1 MGPKAV
7 TKDTVIIMPDL
18 LDELEK
24 IDVDPKRVVLDNDKN
39 DKEETIF
46 AVSFCLIPSFNQTLK
61 ELKRKIEYIGKSL
74 VFMNASSLYLS
85 CNGNIINEDDVKKEI
100 LHKNR
105 ATIVCIGWP
114 QGIIAESPRYIR
126 KLLYTITNQF
136 GCGECSVIT
145 KTDETI
151 DVRVYREDE
160 LSREGW
166 NQIREP
172 FEEYWEELKDKKQ
185 SNKLQEIDVEN
196 DILQFRTVYRCARL
210 MMRNVDSDVEI
221 DDECLEYV
229 TLLIDVWLSSDFSMP
244 LSEDNAF
251 RLLAYSGKKP
261 DLPIL
266 LKKKLPEYSSF
277 WKEIDDERRNQYI
290 PHGEV
295 LGYYLR
301 DDPSLCMG
309 PHIVLC
315 PENIRQIAQAYH
327 IPFKILMAKV
337 LVHEIAH
344 ALMDRYQIIDGNE
357 IQYTNPKEN
366 CPNTVEAKA
375 MEESMANAI
384 TLFVFRKYANEDY
397 KYVRH
402 YIDNMQSAIYKFG
415 LWQEQIYADW
425 NKWRD
430 SSKQNTKELK
440 EWFNKCF
447 DNGDIIITKE
457 DYKQKL
463 FNNVF

>member
-1 MGPKAV
+1 M
-7 TKDTVIIMPDL
+7 TDFLDEISTDL
-18 LDELEK
+18 LDEISTDFLDEFEK
-24 IDVDPKRVVLDNDKN
+24 
-39 DKEETIF
+39 ETIF

-61 ELKRKIEYIGKSL
+61 ELKKKIEYIGKSL

-114 QGIIAESPRYIR
+114 QGIIDERPSKIR
-126 KLLYTITNQF
+126 RLLYNIIKEF

-151 DVRVYREDE
+151 NVCVYREDE
-160 LSREGW
+160 LSREEW
-166 NQIREP
+166 NQIRKIGKP
-172 FEEYWEELKDKKQ
+172 FKKYLEELKDKKQ
-185 SNKLQEIDVEN
+185 SNMLQEIDIKK
-196 DILQFRTVYRCARL
+196 DILQFRTVYRCGGL

-229 TLLIDVWLSSDFSMP
+229 ALLIDVWLSSDSSMP
-244 LSEDNAF
+244 LSKDNAF

-290 PHGEV
+290 PNGEV
-295 LGYYLR
+295 LGYYSR
-301 DDPSLCMG
+301 DEHPLCMG

-366 CPNTVEAKA
+366 WSNTVEAKA

-425 NKWRD
+425 NKWRN

>member
-1 MGPKAV
+1 
-7 TKDTVIIMPDL
+7 MPDL

-24 IDVDPKRVVLDNDKN
+24 IDVDPKRGVLDNE
-39 DKEETIF
+39 KEETIF
-46 AVSFCLIPSFNQTLK
+46 AISFCLIPSFNQTLK
-61 ELKRKIEYIGKSL
+61 VLKEKIEYIGESL
-74 VFMNASSLYLS
+74 VFMKPSSLYLS

-105 ATIVCIGWP
+105 ATIVCIG
-114 QGIIAESPRYIR
+114 QTERIIDESPRNIH
-126 KLLYTITNQF
+126 KLLYTIIKQF

-151 DVRVYREDE
+151 DVCVYREDE
-160 LSREGW
+160 LSREEW
-166 NQIREP
+166 NQIKKSP
-172 FEEYWEELKDKKQ
+172 FKKYLEELKDKKQ
-185 SNKLQEIDVEN
+185 SNKLQEIDIEN
-196 DILQFRTVYRCARL
+196 DILQFRTVYRCGGL

-229 TLLIDVWLSSDFSMP
+229 TLLIDVWLSSDSSMP

-277 WKEIDDERRNQYI
+277 WKEIDDERSNQYI

-295 LGYYLR
+295 LGYYSR
-301 DDPSLCMG
+301 DEHPLCMG

-425 NKWRD
+425 NKWRN

>member
-1 MGPKAV
+1 M
-7 TKDTVIIMPDL
+7 TDFLDEISTDL
-18 LDELEK
+18 LDEISTDLLDEFEK
-24 IDVDPKRVVLDNDKN
+24 
-39 DKEETIF
+39 ETIF

-61 ELKRKIEYIGKSL
+61 ELKKQIEYIGKSL

-85 CNGNIINEDDVKKEI
+85 CNGNIINEDDAKKEI

-114 QGIIAESPRYIR
+114 QGIIDESPRNIR
-126 KLLYTITNQF
+126 KLLYTIINKF

-229 TLLIDVWLSSDFSMP
+229 TLLIDVWLSSDSSMP

-266 LKKKLPEYSSF
+266 LKKKMPEYSSF

-295 LGYYLR
+295 LGYYSR
-301 DDPSLCMG
+301 DEHPLCMG

-344 ALMDRYQIIDGNE
+344 ALMDRYRIIDGNG

-366 CPNTVEAKA
+366 WSNTVEAKA

>member
-1 MGPKAV
+1 M
-7 TKDTVIIMPDL
+7 TDF
-18 LDELEK
+18 LDEISTDFLDEFEK
-24 IDVDPKRVVLDNDKN
+24 
-39 DKEETIF
+39 ETIF

-61 ELKRKIEYIGKSL
+61 ELKKKIEYIGKSL

-85 CNGNIINEDDVKKEI
+85 CNGNIINEDDEKKEI

-105 ATIVCIGWP
+105 ETIVCIGWP
-114 QGIIAESPRYIR
+114 QGIIDERPSKIR
-126 KLLYTITNQF
+126 RLLYNIIKEF

-151 DVRVYREDE
+151 DVCVYREDE
-160 LSREGW
+160 LSREEW
-166 NQIREP
+166 NQIRKIGKP
-172 FEEYWEELKDKKQ
+172 FKKYLEELKDKKQ
-185 SNKLQEIDVEN
+185 SNKLQEIDIEN
-196 DILQFRTVYRCARL
+196 DILQFRTVYRCGGL

-229 TLLIDVWLSSDFSMP
+229 TLLIDVWLSSDSSMP

-266 LKKKLPEYSSF
+266 LKKKMPEYSSF

-295 LGYYLR
+295 LGYYSR
-301 DDPSLCMG
+301 DEHPLCMG

-344 ALMDRYQIIDGNE
+344 ALMDRYRIIDGNG

-366 CPNTVEAKA
+366 WSNTVEAKA

>member
-1 MGPKAV
+1 M
-7 TKDTVIIMPDL
+7 TDL

-24 IDVDPKRVVLDNDKN
+24 KVVDSKRVVLDN

-61 ELKRKIEYIGKSL
+61 ELKEKIEYKSL
-74 VFMNASSLYLS
+74 VSMKPSSLYLS

-114 QGIIAESPRYIR
+114 QGIIDERPGTIR
-126 KLLYTITNQF
+126 RVLYRIIKEF

-166 NQIREP
+166 NQIRKIGKP
-172 FEEYWEELKDKKQ
+172 FKKYLEELKDKKQ
-185 SNKLQEIDVEN
+185 SNKLQEIDIEN
-196 DILQFRTVYRCARL
+196 DILQFRTVYRCGGL

-229 TLLIDVWLSSDFSMP
+229 TLLIDVWLSSDTSMP
-244 LSEDNAF
+244 LSEDNTF

-266 LKKKLPEYSSF
+266 LKKELQEYSSL

-301 DDPSLCMG
+301 DEHPLCMG

-366 CPNTVEAKA
+366 WPNTVEAKA

>member
-1 MGPKAV
+1 M
-7 TKDTVIIMPDL
+7 TDL
-18 LDELEK
+18 LDEISTDFLDEFEK
-24 IDVDPKRVVLDNDKN
+24 
-39 DKEETIF
+39 ETIF

-61 ELKRKIEYIGKSL
+61 ELKKKIEYIGKSL

-114 QGIIAESPRYIR
+114 QGIIDESPRNIR
-126 KLLYTITNQF
+126 KLLYTIINKF

-160 LSREGW
+160 LSREEW
-166 NQIREP
+166 NQIRKIGKP
-172 FEEYWEELKDKKQ
+172 FKKYLEELKDKKQ
-185 SNKLQEIDVEN
+185 SNKLQKIDIEK
-196 DILQFRTVYRCARL
+196 DILQFRTVYRCGGL

-229 TLLIDVWLSSDFSMP
+229 ALLIDVWLSSDSSMP

-266 LKKKLPEYSSF
+266 LKKKMPEYSSF

-295 LGYYLR
+295 LGYYSR
-301 DDPSLCMG
+301 DEHPLCMG

-344 ALMDRYQIIDGNE
+344 ALMDRYRIIDGNG

-366 CPNTVEAKA
+366 WSNTVEAKA

-425 NKWRD
+425 NKWRN

>member
-1 MGPKAV
+1 M
-7 TKDTVIIMPDL
+7 TDFLDEISTDL
-18 LDELEK
+18 LDEISTDFLDEFEK
-24 IDVDPKRVVLDNDKN
+24 
-39 DKEETIF
+39 ETIF

-61 ELKRKIEYIGKSL
+61 ELKKQIEYIGKSL

-114 QGIIAESPRYIR
+114 QGIIDERPSKIR
-126 KLLYTITNQF
+126 RLLYNIIKEF

-151 DVRVYREDE
+151 NVCVYREDE
-160 LSREGW
+160 LSREEW
-166 NQIREP
+166 NQIRKIGKP
-172 FEEYWEELKDKKQ
+172 FKKYLEELKDKKQ
-185 SNKLQEIDVEN
+185 SNMLQEIDIKK
-196 DILQFRTVYRCARL
+196 DILQFRTVYRCGGL

-229 TLLIDVWLSSDFSMP
+229 TLLIDVWLSSDSSMP
-244 LSEDNAF
+244 LSKDNAF

-290 PHGEV
+290 PNGEV
-295 LGYYLR
+295 LGYYSR
-301 DDPSLCMG
+301 DEHPLCMG

-366 CPNTVEAKA
+366 WPNTVEAKA

-425 NKWRD
+425 NKWRN

>member
-1 MGPKAV
+1 M
-7 TKDTVIIMPDL
+7 
-18 LDELEK
+18 
-24 IDVDPKRVVLDNDKN
+24 
-39 DKEETIF
+39 
-46 AVSFCLIPSFNQTLK
+46 
-61 ELKRKIEYIGKSL
+61 
-74 VFMNASSLYLS
+74 
-85 CNGNIINEDDVKKEI
+85 
-100 LHKNR
+100 
-105 ATIVCIGWP
+105 
-114 QGIIAESPRYIR
+114 
-126 KLLYTITNQF
+126 
-136 GCGECSVIT
+136 
-145 KTDETI
+145 
-151 DVRVYREDE
+151 
-160 LSREGW
+160 
-166 NQIREP
+166 
-172 FEEYWEELKDKKQ
+172 
-185 SNKLQEIDVEN
+185 QEIDIEN
-196 DILQFRTVYRCARL
+196 DILQFRTVYRCGGL

-229 TLLIDVWLSSDFSMP
+229 TLLIDVWLSSDSSMP
-244 LSEDNAF
+244 LSKDNAF

-290 PHGEV
+290 PNGEV
-295 LGYYLR
+295 LGYYSR
-301 DDPSLCMG
+301 DEHPLCMG

-425 NKWRD
+425 NKWRN

>member
-1 MGPKAV
+1 M
-7 TKDTVIIMPDL
+7 TDF
-18 LDELEK
+18 LDEISTDFLDEFEK
-24 IDVDPKRVVLDNDKN
+24 
-39 DKEETIF
+39 ETIF

-61 ELKRKIEYIGKSL
+61 ELKKQIEYIGKSL
-74 VFMNASSLYLS
+74 VSMNASSLYLS
-85 CNGNIINEDDVKKEI
+85 CNGNIINEDDEKKEI

-114 QGIIAESPRYIR
+114 QGIIDERPGTIR
-126 KLLYTITNQF
+126 RVLYRIIKEF

-151 DVRVYREDE
+151 DVCVYREDE
-160 LSREGW
+160 LSREEW
-166 NQIREP
+166 NQIRKIGKP
-172 FEEYWEELKDKKQ
+172 FKKYLEELKDKKQ
-185 SNKLQEIDVEN
+185 SNKLQKIDIEK
-196 DILQFRTVYRCARL
+196 DILQFRTVYRCGGL

-229 TLLIDVWLSSDFSMP
+229 TLLIDVWLSSDTSMP

-266 LKKKLPEYSSF
+266 LKKELQEYSSL

-366 CPNTVEAKA
+366 WPNTVEAKA

>member
-1 MGPKAV
+1 M
-7 TKDTVIIMPDL
+7 TDL
-18 LDELEK
+18 FDELEK
-24 IDVDPKRVVLDNDKN
+24 
-39 DKEETIF
+39 ETKF

-61 ELKRKIEYIGKSL
+61 ELKERIEDLGESF
-74 VFMNASSLYLS
+74 VFMKPSSLYLS
-85 CNGNIINEDDVKKEI
+85 CNGNIINEDDEKKEI

-105 ATIVCIGWP
+105 ATIFCIGWP

-126 KLLYTITNQF
+126 KLLYTIINQF

-151 DVRVYREDE
+151 DVCVYREDE
-160 LSREGW
+160 LSREEW
-166 NQIREP
+166 NQIRKIGKP
-172 FEEYWEELKDKKQ
+172 FKKYLEELKDKKQ
-185 SNKLQEIDVEN
+185 SNKLQEIDIEN
-196 DILQFRTVYRCARL
+196 DILQFRTVYRCGGL

-229 TLLIDVWLSSDFSMP
+229 TLLIDVWLSSDSSMP
-244 LSEDNAF
+244 LSKDNAF

-295 LGYYLR
+295 LGYYSR
-301 DDPSLCMG
+301 DEHPLCMG

>member
-1 MGPKAV
+1 M
-7 TKDTVIIMPDL
+7 TDL

-24 IDVDPKRVVLDNDKN
+24 RDVDPKRVVLDNDK
-39 DKEETIF
+39 ETIF

-61 ELKRKIEYIGKSL
+61 ELKERIEDLGESF
-74 VFMNASSLYLS
+74 VFMKPSSLYLS

-114 QGIIAESPRYIR
+114 QGIIDERPENIR
-126 KLLYTITNQF
+126 KLLYTIINQF

-160 LSREGW
+160 LSREEW
-166 NQIREP
+166 NQTRKIGKP
-172 FEEYWEELKDKKQ
+172 FKTYLEELKDKKQ
-185 SNKLQEIDVEN
+185 SNKLQEIDIEN
-196 DILQFRTVYRCARL
+196 DILQFRTVYRCGGL

-229 TLLIDVWLSSDFSMP
+229 TLLIDVWLSSDSSMP

-277 WKEIDDERRNQYI
+277 WKEIDDERSNQYI

-295 LGYYLR
+295 LGYYSR
-301 DDPSLCMG
+301 DEHPLCMG

-425 NKWRD
+425 NKWRN

>member
-1 MGPKAV
+1 M
-7 TKDTVIIMPDL
+7 TDFLDEISTDL
-18 LDELEK
+18 LDEISTDFLDEFEK
-24 IDVDPKRVVLDNDKN
+24 
-39 DKEETIF
+39 ETIF

-61 ELKRKIEYIGKSL
+61 ELKKKIEYIGKSL

-85 CNGNIINEDDVKKEI
+85 CNGNIINEDDEKKEI

-114 QGIIAESPRYIR
+114 QGIIDERPSKIR
-126 KLLYTITNQF
+126 RLLYNIIKEF

-151 DVRVYREDE
+151 DVCVYREDE
-160 LSREGW
+160 LSREEW
-166 NQIREP
+166 NQIRKIGKP
-172 FEEYWEELKDKKQ
+172 FKKYLEELKDKKQ
-185 SNKLQEIDVEN
+185 SNKLQEIDIEN
-196 DILQFRTVYRCARL
+196 DILQFRTVYRCGGL

-229 TLLIDVWLSSDFSMP
+229 TLLIDVWLSSDSSMP
-244 LSEDNAF
+244 LSKDNAF

-266 LKKKLPEYSSF
+266 LKKKMPEYSSF

-290 PHGEV
+290 PNGEV
-295 LGYYLR
+295 LGYYSR
-301 DDPSLCMG
+301 DEHPLCMG

-344 ALMDRYQIIDGNE
+344 ALMDRYRIIDGNG

-366 CPNTVEAKA
+366 WSNTVEAKA

-425 NKWRD
+425 NKWRN

>member
-24 IDVDPKRVVLDNDKN
+24 IDVDPKRGVLDNNKN

-61 ELKRKIEYIGKSL
+61 ELKEMIEYKSL
-74 VFMNASSLYLS
+74 MNASSLYLS
-85 CNGNIINEDDVKKEI
+85 CNGNIINEDDEKKEI

-114 QGIIAESPRYIR
+114 QGIIDERPGTIR
-126 KLLYTITNQF
+126 RVLYRIIKEF

-160 LSREGW
+160 LSREEW
-166 NQIREP
+166 NQIRKIGKP
-172 FEEYWEELKDKKQ
+172 FKKYLEELKDKKQ
-185 SNKLQEIDVEN
+185 SNKLQKIDIEN
-196 DILQFRTVYRCARL
+196 DILQFRTIYRCGGL

-229 TLLIDVWLSSDFSMP
+229 ALLIDVWLSSDSSMP
-244 LSEDNAF
+244 LSKDNAF

-295 LGYYLR
+295 LGYYSR
-301 DDPSLCMG
+301 DEHPLCMG

-366 CPNTVEAKA
+366 LSNTVEAKA

>member
-1 MGPKAV
+1 M
-7 TKDTVIIMPDL
+7 TDFLDEISTDL
-18 LDELEK
+18 LDEISTDFLDEFEK
-24 IDVDPKRVVLDNDKN
+24 
-39 DKEETIF
+39 ETIF

-61 ELKRKIEYIGKSL
+61 ELKKQIEYIGKSL

-114 QGIIAESPRYIR
+114 QGIIDESPRNIR
-126 KLLYTITNQF
+126 KLLYTIINKF

-151 DVRVYREDE
+151 DVRVYRKDE
-160 LSREGW
+160 LSREEW
-166 NQIREP
+166 NQIKKSP
-172 FEEYWEELKDKKQ
+172 FKKYLEELKDKKQ
-185 SNKLQEIDVEN
+185 SNKLQKIDIEN
-196 DILQFRTVYRCARL
+196 DILQFRTVYRCGGL

-229 TLLIDVWLSSDFSMP
+229 TLLIDVWLSSDSSMP

-266 LKKKLPEYSSF
+266 LKKKMPEYSSF

-295 LGYYLR
+295 LGYYSR
-301 DDPSLCMG
+301 DEHPLCMG

-344 ALMDRYQIIDGNE
+344 ALMDRYRIIDGNG

-366 CPNTVEAKA
+366 WSNTVEAKA

>member
-1 MGPKAV
+1 
-7 TKDTVIIMPDL
+7 MPDL

-24 IDVDPKRVVLDNDKN
+24 RDVDPKRAVLDNK
-39 DKEETIF
+39 KEGTIF

-61 ELKRKIEYIGKSL
+61 KLKEMIEYTSL
-74 VFMNASSLYLS
+74 VVMKPSSLYLS
-85 CNGNIINEDDVKKEI
+85 CNGNIINEDDEKKEI

-114 QGIIAESPRYIR
+114 QGIIDESPSTIR
-126 KLLYTITNQF
+126 RLLYNIIKEF
-136 GCGECSVIT
+136 RCGECSVIT

-151 DVRVYREDE
+151 DVRVYRKDE
-160 LSREGW
+160 LSREEW
-166 NQIREP
+166 NQIRKIGKP
-172 FEEYWEELKDKKQ
+172 FKKYLEELKDKKQ
-185 SNKLQEIDVEN
+185 SNKLQKIDIEK
-196 DILQFRTVYRCARL
+196 DILQFRTVYRCGGL

-229 TLLIDVWLSSDFSMP
+229 ALLIDVWLSSDSSMP
-244 LSEDNAF
+244 LSKDNAF

-266 LKKKLPEYSSF
+266 LMKELQEYSSL

-295 LGYYLR
+295 LGYYSR
-301 DDPSLCMG
+301 DEHPLCMG

-344 ALMDRYQIIDGNE
+344 ALMDRYRIIDGNE

-366 CPNTVEAKA
+366 LSNTVEAKA

-425 NKWRD
+425 NKWRN

>member
-1 MGPKAV
+1 M
-7 TKDTVIIMPDL
+7 TDL
-18 LDELEK
+18 LDELELE
-24 IDVDPKRVVLDNDKN
+24 KRVVDTKRIVLNN
-39 DKEETIF
+39 YKEETIF

-61 ELKRKIEYIGKSL
+61 VLKEMIEYIGESL
-74 VFMNASSLYLS
+74 VSMNASSLYLS

-100 LHKNR
+100 FHKNR
-105 ATIVCIGWP
+105 ATIVCIGYP
-114 QGIIAESPRYIR
+114 QGIIDESPRYIR
-126 KLLYTITNQF
+126 KLLYTIIKNF

-145 KTDETI
+145 KTDEALE
-151 DVRVYREDE
+151 VRVYREEE

-166 NQIREP
+166 NQIKEP
-172 FEEYWEELKDKKQ
+172 FKEYLEELKDKKQ
-185 SNKLQEIDVEN
+185 SNKLQEIDIEN
-196 DILQFRTVYRCARL
+196 DILQFRTVYRCGGL
-210 MMRNVDSDVEI
+210 MMRNVDSDVEV

-229 TLLIDVWLSSDFSMP
+229 TLLIDVWLSSDSSMP

-266 LKKKLPEYSSF
+266 LKKTLPEYSSF

-290 PHGEV
+290 PHGDV
-295 LGYYLR
+295 LGYYSR
-301 DDPSLCMG
+301 DEHPLCTG

-344 ALMDRYQIIDGNE
+344 ALMDRYRIIDANE
-357 IQYTNPKEN
+357 IQYTNL
-366 CPNTVEAKA
+366 PNTVEAKA
-375 MEESMANAI
+375 MEESLANAI

>member
-1 MGPKAV
+1 M
-7 TKDTVIIMPDL
+7 TDL
-18 LDELEK
+18 FDELEK
-24 IDVDPKRVVLDNDKN
+24 
-39 DKEETIF
+39 ETKF

-61 ELKRKIEYIGKSL
+61 ELKKQIEYIGKSL
-74 VFMNASSLYLS
+74 VSMNASSLYLS

-114 QGIIAESPRYIR
+114 QGIIDESPRNIR
-126 KLLYTITNQF
+126 QLLYTIINKF

-151 DVRVYREDE
+151 NVCVYREDE
-160 LSREGW
+160 LSREEW
-166 NQIREP
+166 NQIRKIGKP
-172 FEEYWEELKDKKQ
+172 FKKYLEELKDKKQ
-185 SNKLQEIDVEN
+185 SNMLQEIDIKK
-196 DILQFRTVYRCARL
+196 DILQFRTVYRCGGL

-229 TLLIDVWLSSDFSMP
+229 ALLIDVWLSSDSSMP

-290 PHGEV
+290 PNGEV
-295 LGYYLR
+295 LGYYSR
-301 DDPSLCMG
+301 DEHPLCMG

-366 CPNTVEAKA
+366 WPNTVEAKA

>member
-1 MGPKAV
+1 M
-7 TKDTVIIMPDL
+7 TDFLDEISTDL
-18 LDELEK
+18 LDEISTDFLEEFEK
-24 IDVDPKRVVLDNDKN
+24 
-39 DKEETIF
+39 ETIF

-61 ELKRKIEYIGKSL
+61 ELKKKIENIGKSL
-74 VFMNASSLYLS
+74 VLMNASSLYLS

-114 QGIIAESPRYIR
+114 QGIIDESPRRIR
-126 KLLYTITNQF
+126 QLLYTIINKF

-160 LSREGW
+160 LSREEW

-172 FEEYWEELKDKKQ
+172 FEEYLEELKDKRQ
-185 SNKLQEIDVEN
+185 SNKLQEIDIEN
-196 DILQFRTVYRCARL
+196 DILQFRTIYRCGGL

-229 TLLIDVWLSSDFSMP
+229 TLLIDVWLSSDSSMP
-244 LSEDNAF
+244 LSKDNAF
-251 RLLAYSGKKP
+251 GLLAYSGKKP

-266 LKKKLPEYSSF
+266 LKKKVPEYSSF
-277 WKEIDDERRNQYI
+277 WKEIDDERRYQYI

-295 LGYYLR
+295 LGYYSR
-301 DDPSLCMG
+301 DEHPLCMG

-315 PENIRQIAQAYH
+315 PENIRKIAQAYH

-344 ALMDRYQIIDGNE
+344 ALMDRYRIIDGNG

-366 CPNTVEAKA
+366 WSNTVEAKA

>member
-1 MGPKAV
+1 M
-7 TKDTVIIMPDL
+7 TDFLDEISTDL
-18 LDELEK
+18 LDEISTDFLDEFEK
-24 IDVDPKRVVLDNDKN
+24 
-39 DKEETIF
+39 ETIF

-61 ELKRKIEYIGKSL
+61 ELKKKIEYIGKSL

-114 QGIIAESPRYIR
+114 QGIIDERPSKIR
-126 KLLYTITNQF
+126 RLLYNIIKEF

-151 DVRVYREDE
+151 DVCVYREDE
-160 LSREGW
+160 LSREEW
-166 NQIREP
+166 NQIRKIGKP
-172 FEEYWEELKDKKQ
+172 FKKYLEELKDKKQ
-185 SNKLQEIDVEN
+185 SNKLQEIDIEN
-196 DILQFRTVYRCARL
+196 DILQFRTVYRCGGL

-229 TLLIDVWLSSDFSMP
+229 TLLIDVWLSSDSSMP
-244 LSEDNAF
+244 LSKDNAF

-295 LGYYLR
+295 LGYYSR
-301 DDPSLCMG
+301 DEHPLCMG

-344 ALMDRYQIIDGNE
+344 ALMDRYRIIDGNG

-366 CPNTVEAKA
+366 WSNTVEAKA

-425 NKWRD
+425 NKWRN

>member
-1 MGPKAV
+1 M
-7 TKDTVIIMPDL
+7 TDL

-24 IDVDPKRVVLDNDKN
+24 
-39 DKEETIF
+39 ETIF

-61 ELKRKIEYIGKSL
+61 ELKKKIEYIGKSL

-114 QGIIAESPRYIR
+114 QGIIDESPRNIR
-126 KLLYTITNQF
+126 KLLYTIINKF

-151 DVRVYREDE
+151 DVCVYREDE
-160 LSREGW
+160 LSREEW
-166 NQIREP
+166 NQIRKIGKP
-172 FEEYWEELKDKKQ
+172 FKKYLEELKDKKQ
-185 SNKLQEIDVEN
+185 SNKLQEIDIEN
-196 DILQFRTVYRCARL
+196 DILQFRTVYRCGGL

-229 TLLIDVWLSSDFSMP
+229 ALLIDVWLSSDSSMP

-266 LKKKLPEYSSF
+266 LKKKMPEYSSF

-295 LGYYLR
+295 LGYYSR
-301 DDPSLCMG
+301 DEHPLCMG

-366 CPNTVEAKA
+366 WPNTVEAKA

-425 NKWRD
+425 NKWRN

>member
-1 MGPKAV
+1 M
-7 TKDTVIIMPDL
+7 TDL

-24 IDVDPKRVVLDNDKN
+24 RDVDPKRVVL

-46 AVSFCLIPSFNQTLK
+46 AVSFCLIPSFNKTLK
-61 ELKRKIEYIGKSL
+61 VLKERIEDIGESF
-74 VFMNASSLYLS
+74 VFMKPSSLYLS

-114 QGIIAESPRYIR
+114 QGIIDERPSKIR
-126 KLLYTITNQF
+126 RLLYNIIKEF

-185 SNKLQEIDVEN
+185 SNKLQKIDIEK
-196 DILQFRTVYRCARL
+196 DILQFRTVYRCGGL

-229 TLLIDVWLSSDFSMP
+229 ALLIDVWLSSDSSMP

-266 LKKKLPEYSSF
+266 LKKKLKEYSSF

-301 DDPSLCMG
+301 EDEHPLCIG

-315 PENIRQIAQAYH
+315 PENIRQIEQAYH

-366 CPNTVEAKA
+366 WSNTVEAKA

>member
-1 MGPKAV
+1 M
-7 TKDTVIIMPDL
+7 TDL

-24 IDVDPKRVVLDNDKN
+24 RDVDPKRGVLDNY
-39 DKEETIF
+39 KEETIF

-61 ELKRKIEYIGKSL
+61 VLKEKIEYIGESL
-74 VFMNASSLYLS
+74 VFMKPSSLYLS
-85 CNGNIINEDDVKKEI
+85 CNGNIINEDDAKKEI

-114 QGIIAESPRYIR
+114 QGIIDESPIYIR

-160 LSREGW
+160 LSREEW
-166 NQIREP
+166 NQIQIRKP
-172 FEEYWEELKDKKQ
+172 FKKYLEELKDKKQ
-185 SNKLQEIDVEN
+185 SNKLQKIDIEK
-196 DILQFRTVYRCARL
+196 DILQFRTVYRCGGL

-229 TLLIDVWLSSDFSMP
+229 TLLIDVWLSSDSSMP

-290 PHGEV
+290 PNGEV
-295 LGYYLR
+295 LGYYSR
-301 DDPSLCMG
+301 DEHPLCMG

-344 ALMDRYQIIDGNE
+344 ALMDRYRIIDGNE

-366 CPNTVEAKA
+366 WSNTVEAKA

-425 NKWRD
+425 NKWRN

>member
-1 MGPKAV
+1 
-7 TKDTVIIMPDL
+7 MPDL

-24 IDVDPKRVVLDNDKN
+24 IDVDPKRGVLDNNKN

-61 ELKRKIEYIGKSL
+61 ELKEIIEYKSL
-74 VFMNASSLYLS
+74 MNASSLYLS
-85 CNGNIINEDDVKKEI
+85 CNGNIINEDDEKKEI

-114 QGIIAESPRYIR
+114 QGIIDERPGTIR
-126 KLLYTITNQF
+126 RLLYNIIKEF

-160 LSREGW
+160 LSREEW

-172 FEEYWEELKDKKQ
+172 FEEYLEELKDKRQ
-185 SNKLQEIDVEN
+185 SNKLQEIDIEN
-196 DILQFRTVYRCARL
+196 DILQFRTIYRCGGL

-229 TLLIDVWLSSDFSMP
+229 TLLIDVWLSSDSSMP
-244 LSEDNAF
+244 LSKDNAF
-251 RLLAYSGKKP
+251 GLLAYSGKKP

-295 LGYYLR
+295 LGYYSR
-301 DDPSLCMG
+301 DEHPLCMG

-366 CPNTVEAKA
+366 WPNTVEAKA

-425 NKWRD
+425 NKWRN

>member
-1 MGPKAV
+1 M
-7 TKDTVIIMPDL
+7 TDL
-18 LDELEK
+18 LDEISTDLLDEFEK
-24 IDVDPKRVVLDNDKN
+24 
-39 DKEETIF
+39 ETIF

-61 ELKRKIEYIGKSL
+61 ELKKKIEYIGKSL

-114 QGIIAESPRYIR
+114 QGIIDESPRRIR
-126 KLLYTITNQF
+126 QLLYTIINKF

-160 LSREGW
+160 LSREEW
-166 NQIREP
+166 NQIRKIGKP
-172 FEEYWEELKDKKQ
+172 FKKYLEELKDKKQ
-185 SNKLQEIDVEN
+185 SNKLQEIDIEN
-196 DILQFRTVYRCARL
+196 DILQFRTVYRCGGL

-229 TLLIDVWLSSDFSMP
+229 TLLIDVWLSSDSSMP

-266 LKKKLPEYSSF
+266 LKKKMPEYSSF

-295 LGYYLR
+295 LGYYSR
-301 DDPSLCMG
+301 DEHPLCMG

-344 ALMDRYQIIDGNE
+344 ALMDRYRIIDGNG

-366 CPNTVEAKA
+366 WSNTVEAKA

>member
-1 MGPKAV
+1 M
-7 TKDTVIIMPDL
+7 TDFLDEISTDL
-18 LDELEK
+18 LDEISTDFLDEFEK
-24 IDVDPKRVVLDNDKN
+24 
-39 DKEETIF
+39 ETIF

-61 ELKRKIEYIGKSL
+61 ELKKKIEYIGKSL

-114 QGIIAESPRYIR
+114 QGIIDESPRNIH
-126 KLLYTITNQF
+126 KLLYNIIKEF

-151 DVRVYREDE
+151 NVCVYREDE
-160 LSREGW
+160 LSREEW
-166 NQIREP
+166 NQIRKIGKP
-172 FEEYWEELKDKKQ
+172 FKKYLEELKDKKQ

-196 DILQFRTVYRCARL
+196 DILQFRTVYRCGGL

-229 TLLIDVWLSSDFSMP
+229 TLLIDVWLSSDSSMP
-244 LSEDNAF
+244 LSKDNAF

-295 LGYYLR
+295 LGYYSR
-301 DDPSLCMG
+301 DEHPLCMG

-344 ALMDRYQIIDGNE
+344 ALMDRYRIIDGNG

-366 CPNTVEAKA
+366 WSNTVEAKA

>member
-1 MGPKAV
+1 M
-7 TKDTVIIMPDL
+7 TDL
-18 LDELEK
+18 LDEISTDLLDEISTDFLDEFEK
-24 IDVDPKRVVLDNDKN
+24 
-39 DKEETIF
+39 ETIF

-61 ELKRKIEYIGKSL
+61 ELKKKIEYIGKSL

-114 QGIIAESPRYIR
+114 QGIIDESPRRIR
-126 KLLYTITNQF
+126 QLLYTIINKF

-160 LSREGW
+160 LSREEW
-166 NQIREP
+166 NQIRKIGKP
-172 FEEYWEELKDKKQ
+172 FKKYLEELKDKKQ
-185 SNKLQEIDVEN
+185 SNKLQEIDIEN
-196 DILQFRTVYRCARL
+196 DILQFRTVYRCGGL

-229 TLLIDVWLSSDFSMP
+229 TLLIDVWLSSDSSMP

-266 LKKKLPEYSSF
+266 LKKKMPEYSSF

-290 PHGEV
+290 PNGEV
-295 LGYYLR
+295 LGYYSR
-301 DDPSLCMG
+301 DEHPLCMG

-344 ALMDRYQIIDGNE
+344 ALMDRYRIIDGNG

-366 CPNTVEAKA
+366 WSNTVEAKA

>member
-1 MGPKAV
+1 M
-7 TKDTVIIMPDL
+7 TDL
-18 LDELEK
+18 LDELEER
-24 IDVDPKRVVLDNDKN
+24 DVDPKRVVLDNK
-39 DKEETIF
+39 KEETIF

-61 ELKRKIEYIGKSL
+61 ELKEMIEYKSL
-74 VFMNASSLYLS
+74 MNASSLYLS
-85 CNGNIINEDDVKKEI
+85 CNGNIINEDDEKKEI

-114 QGIIAESPRYIR
+114 QGIIDERPGTIR
-126 KLLYTITNQF
+126 RVLYRIIKEF

-160 LSREGW
+160 LSREEW
-166 NQIREP
+166 NQIRKIGKP
-172 FEEYWEELKDKKQ
+172 FKKYLEELKDKKQ
-185 SNKLQEIDVEN
+185 SNKLQKIDIEK
-196 DILQFRTVYRCARL
+196 DILQFRTVYRCGGL

-229 TLLIDVWLSSDFSMP
+229 TLLIDVWLSSDSSMP

-290 PHGEV
+290 PNGEV
-295 LGYYLR
+295 LGYYSR
-301 DDPSLCMG
+301 DEHPLCMG

-344 ALMDRYQIIDGNE
+344 ALMDRYRIIDGNG

-366 CPNTVEAKA
+366 WSNTVEAKA

>member
-1 MGPKAV
+1 MAV
-7 TKDTVIIMPDL
+7 TKDAVIIMPDL

-24 IDVDPKRVVLDNDKN
+24 RIVDSKRVVLDN

-61 ELKRKIEYIGKSL
+61 ELKEIIEYKSL
-74 VFMNASSLYLS
+74 MNASSLYLS

-114 QGIIAESPRYIR
+114 QGIIDESPSNIR
-126 KLLYTITNQF
+126 KLLYTIIKEF

-160 LSREGW
+160 LSREEW
-166 NQIREP
+166 NQIRKIGKP
-172 FEEYWEELKDKKQ
+172 FKKYLEELKDKKQ
-185 SNKLQEIDVEN
+185 SNKLQEIDIEN
-196 DILQFRTVYRCARL
+196 DILQFRTVYRCGGL

-229 TLLIDVWLSSDFSMP
+229 TLLIDVWLSSDSSMP

-290 PHGEV
+290 PNGEV
-295 LGYYLR
+295 LGYYSR
-301 DDPSLCMG
+301 DEHPLCMG

-344 ALMDRYQIIDGNE
+344 ALMDRYRIIDENG

-366 CPNTVEAKA
+366 WSNTVEAKA

>member
-1 MGPKAV
+1 M
-7 TKDTVIIMPDL
+7 TDL

-24 IDVDPKRVVLDNDKN
+24 RDVDSKRVVQDNDKN

-61 ELKRKIEYIGKSL
+61 VFKEEIEYIGESL
-74 VFMNASSLYLS
+74 VFMKPSSLYLS

-126 KLLYTITNQF
+126 KLLYTIINQF

-151 DVRVYREDE
+151 DVCVYREDE
-160 LSREGW
+160 LSREEW
-166 NQIREP
+166 NQIQIREP
-172 FEEYWEELKDKKQ
+172 FEEYLEELKDKKQ
-185 SNKLQEIDVEN
+185 NNKLQEIDIEK
-196 DILQFRTVYRCARL
+196 DILQFRTVYRCGGL

-229 TLLIDVWLSSDFSMP
+229 TLLIDVWLSSDSSMP

-290 PHGEV
+290 PNGEV
-295 LGYYLR
+295 LGYYSR
-301 DDPSLCMG
+301 DEHPLCMG

-344 ALMDRYQIIDGNE
+344 ALMDRFQIIDGNE

-366 CPNTVEAKA
+366 WPNTVEAKA

-425 NKWRD
+425 NKWRN

>member
-1 MGPKAV
+1 
-7 TKDTVIIMPDL
+7 MPDL

-24 IDVDPKRVVLDNDKN
+24 RIVDSKRVVLDNN
-39 DKEETIF
+39 KEETIF

-61 ELKRKIEYIGKSL
+61 ELKERIEDLGESF
-74 VFMNASSLYLS
+74 VFMKPYSLYLS
-85 CNGNIINEDDVKKEI
+85 CNGNIINEDDEKKEI

-114 QGIIAESPRYIR
+114 QGIIDERPSKIR
-126 KLLYTITNQF
+126 RLLYNIIKEF

-151 DVRVYREDE
+151 DVRVYRKDE
-160 LSREGW
+160 LSREEW
-166 NQIREP
+166 NQIMKIGKP
-172 FEEYWEELKDKKQ
+172 FKKYLEVLKDKKP
-185 SNKLQEIDVEN
+185 SNKLQEIDIEN
-196 DILQFRTVYRCARL
+196 DILQFRTVYRCGGL

-229 TLLIDVWLSSDFSMP
+229 TLLIDVWLSSDSSMP
-244 LSEDNAF
+244 LSKDNAF

-290 PHGEV
+290 PNGEV
-295 LGYYLR
+295 LGYYSR
-301 DDPSLCMG
+301 DEHPLCMG

-344 ALMDRYQIIDGNE
+344 ALMDRYRIIDENG

-366 CPNTVEAKA
+366 WSNTVEAKA

-457 DYKQKL
+457 DYKHKL

>member
-1 MGPKAV
+1 M
-7 TKDTVIIMPDL
+7 TDFLDEISTDL
-18 LDELEK
+18 LDEISTDFLDEFEK
-24 IDVDPKRVVLDNDKN
+24 
-39 DKEETIF
+39 ETIF

-61 ELKRKIEYIGKSL
+61 ELKKQIEYIGKSL

-114 QGIIAESPRYIR
+114 QGIIDERPSKIR
-126 KLLYTITNQF
+126 RLLYNIIKEF

-151 DVRVYREDE
+151 NVCVYREDE
-160 LSREGW
+160 LSREEW
-166 NQIREP
+166 NQIRKIGKP
-172 FEEYWEELKDKKQ
+172 FKKYLEELKDKKQ
-185 SNKLQEIDVEN
+185 SNKLQEIDIEK
-196 DILQFRTVYRCARL
+196 DILQFRTVYRCGGL

-229 TLLIDVWLSSDFSMP
+229 ALLIDVWLSSDSSMP

-290 PHGEV
+290 PNGEV
-295 LGYYLR
+295 LGYYSR
-301 DDPSLCMG
+301 DEHPLCMG

-366 CPNTVEAKA
+366 WPNTVEAKA

-425 NKWRD
+425 NKWRN

>member
-1 MGPKAV
+1 M
-7 TKDTVIIMPDL
+7 TDFLDEISTDL
-18 LDELEK
+18 LDEISTDFLDEFEK
-24 IDVDPKRVVLDNDKN
+24 
-39 DKEETIF
+39 ETIF

-61 ELKRKIEYIGKSL
+61 ELKKKIEYIGKSL

-114 QGIIAESPRYIR
+114 QGIIDERPSKIR
-126 KLLYTITNQF
+126 RLLYNIIKEF

-151 DVRVYREDE
+151 NVCVYREDE
-160 LSREGW
+160 LSREEW
-166 NQIREP
+166 NQIRKIGKP
-172 FEEYWEELKDKKQ
+172 FKKYLEELKDKKQ
-185 SNKLQEIDVEN
+185 SNKLQEIDIEN
-196 DILQFRTVYRCARL
+196 DILQFRTVYRCGGL

-229 TLLIDVWLSSDFSMP
+229 ALLIDVWLSSDSSMP
-244 LSEDNAF
+244 LSKDNAF

-290 PHGEV
+290 PNGEV
-295 LGYYLR
+295 LGYYSR
-301 DDPSLCMG
+301 DEHPLCMG

-366 CPNTVEAKA
+366 WSNTVEAKA

-425 NKWRD
+425 NKWRN